1 MCVGTQKIFMNKYVQ
16 GFSKP
21 SSAEG
26 EMEEIMWKGECVL
39 PFFFQMLR
47 VGLT

>member
-16 GFSKP
+16 GFPKS

-26 EMEEIMWKGECVL
+26 EVEETMGKGECVL
-39 PFFFQMLR
+39 PFFFQMGR
-47 VGLT
+47 VGLS